1 MLPPLQSHLGHRE
14 QDGQLP
20 LPGHRGSRTTGT
32 HIGGYDTY
40 QLVYMDNDAV
50 CTDSGDIY
58 DDNVGCDDDSAA
70 DDYSFAEDSTAEYE
84 HDDTK
89 TDNFG

>member
-1 MLPPLQSHLGHRE
+1 
-14 QDGQLP
+14 
-20 LPGHRGSRTTGT
+20 
-32 HIGGYDTY
+32 
-40 QLVYMDNDAV
+40 MDNDAV